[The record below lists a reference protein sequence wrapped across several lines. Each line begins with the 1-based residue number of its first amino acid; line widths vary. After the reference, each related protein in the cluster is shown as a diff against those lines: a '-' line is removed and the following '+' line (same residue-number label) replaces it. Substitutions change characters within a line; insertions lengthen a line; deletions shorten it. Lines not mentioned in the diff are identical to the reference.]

1 MRKQIQGLSV
11 LLVAFACALTSASYA
26 ATTLDDIYQVAE
38 QMNVAA
44 KRSQSKIDA
53 LTEETRLL
61 LNEYK
66 TVLKEIE
73 GLRVYNRQL
82 EKQIASQEEEMAQLT
97 ISIDEVTV
105 IERQITPLMIR
116 MIDGVEQFV
125 ELDLP
130 FLLKE
135 RRARVSRLRDMM
147 DRADVA
153 VSEKFSQVLRAY
165 QIENDYGRTLEAYS
179 DTISIAG
186 VDRKVDVLKVGRISL
201 MYQTGD
207 GEETGRFKPETG
219 SWEEIDDSYQA
230 SVRQGIRMAR
240 QQATTN
246 LFSIPVTGAEAAR

>member
-1 MRKQIQGLSV
+1 MRNQVRGLSV
-11 LLVAFACALTSASYA
+11 LMVAFVCSVAGVANA

-44 KRSQSKIDA
+44 KRSQSKIDS

-82 EKQIASQEEEMAQLT
+82 EKQIASQEKEMSQLT
-97 ISIDEVTV
+97 QSIDEVTV
-105 IERQITPLMIR
+105 IERQITPLMLR
-116 MIDGVEQFV
+116 MIDGLEQFV
-125 ELDLP
+125 DLDLP

-135 RRARVSRLRDMM
+135 RMGRVSRLRDMM

-153 VSEKFSQVLRAY
+153 VSEKFSQVFRAY

-179 DTISIAG
+179 DTIEIAG
-186 VDRKVDVLKVGRISL
+186 VDRKVDVLKVGRVSL

-207 GEETGRFKPETG
+207 GEETGRYNPQTQD
-219 SWEEIDDSYQA
+219 WEEVDDSYQG
-230 SVRQGIRMAR
+230 SIRQGIRMAR
-240 QQATTN
+240 QQATTD
-246 LFSIPVTGAEAAR
+246 LFSIPVIGAEAAR

>member
-11 LLVAFACALTSASYA
+11 LLVASVCSLTSASYA
-26 ATTLDDIYQVAE
+26 ATTLDDNNQVAE

-135 RRARVSRLRDMM
+135 RRARVNRLRDMM
-147 DRADVA
+147 DRAYVA
-153 VSEKFSQVLRAY
+153 GSE
-165 QIENDYGRTLEAYS
+165 
-179 DTISIAG
+179 
-186 VDRKVDVLKVGRISL
+186 
-201 MYQTGD
+201 
-207 GEETGRFKPETG
+207 
-219 SWEEIDDSYQA
+219 
-230 SVRQGIRMAR
+230 
-240 QQATTN
+240 
-246 LFSIPVTGAEAAR
+246 

>member
-1 MRKQIQGLSV
+1 MSRFQGYSDRSLPR
-11 LLVAFACALTSASYA
+11 LLFD
-26 ATTLDDIYQVAE
+26 TLDDIYQVAE

-135 RRARVSRLRDMM
+135 SCD
-147 DRADVA
+147 
-153 VSEKFSQVLRAY
+153 SC
-165 QIENDYGRTLEAYS
+165 
-179 DTISIAG
+179 TI
-186 VDRKVDVLKVGRISL
+186 LL
-201 MYQTGD
+201 C
-207 GEETGRFKPETG
+207 
-219 SWEEIDDSYQA
+219 
-230 SVRQGIRMAR
+230 RQRSA
-240 QQATTN
+240 
-246 LFSIPVTGAEAAR
+246 